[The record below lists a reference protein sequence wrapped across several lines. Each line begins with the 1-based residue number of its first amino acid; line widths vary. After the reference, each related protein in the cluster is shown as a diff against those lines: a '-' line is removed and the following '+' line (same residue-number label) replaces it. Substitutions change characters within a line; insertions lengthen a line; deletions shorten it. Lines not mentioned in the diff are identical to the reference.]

1 MGYRSEVTLALS
13 LSANN
18 KLKQLYPDV
27 YKFLLE
33 SDLQIHKTYAPICN
47 IYQWAYIKWYDNDA
61 IQALEDFLSNEIE
74 LNEYQ
79 LIIIGEDLN
88 DMSIEGTMNIPII
101 KIHRHVEIG

>member
-13 LSANN
+13 FSANY

-33 SDLQIHKTYAPICN
+33 ADLQVYKNYMPLCY
-47 IYQWAYIKWYDNDA
+47 IYQWSYIKWYDNDN
-61 IQALEDFLSNEIE
+61 IQTLENFLKNKIESNE
-74 LNEYQ
+74 YK
-79 LIIIGEDLN
+79 LIILGEALN
-88 DMSIEGTMNIPII
+88 DINIEGIMDIPTV